1 MLDRMPIR
9 WRLTCW
15 YALFF
20 VVAGGLL
27 GAGLFLGLQRVLYD
41 NFNEQARAD
50 ARLASAS
57 VRING
62 ATLQLDPGTVS
73 SLEAGEHFFRLFD
86 QNGTL
91 LTDTSDES
99 ESIPLDQLQIQSA
112 LDGSESLASVAVGDQ
127 TVVIVSEPI
136 RNGTQ
141 VVGVIQTGSNRTDVE
156 ETLAA
161 LLIGLGIAAPIMVIL
176 AAGGGY
182 IVAGRALRPVSQI
195 TDLAAGIGAD
205 DLHARLN
212 LSLPDDE
219 LGRLASTFDA
229 MLARIEEAFER
240 QRRFTGDAAHELR
253 TPLSLMR
260 SQVDLALARPRTVG
274 EYEEAL
280 AELDQDLARM
290 TGLVATLLSL
300 ARSDSGIL
308 TLDRSDIDLA
318 DTIELICEQYAD
330 PAEAAGI
337 SLTAS
342 TEPTAINADEDL
354 LIQVLVNL
362 LDNALAATPEGGSIV
377 VKCHPETDGGA
388 HLQVADDGSGIAPE
402 HLGRIFDRFYRVD
415 TGRARGQGGTG
426 LGLSICQAIVK
437 AHGGAIT
444 VASSVGSGTTFDVR
458 LPATPPIA
466 QVRHRTHEL
475 STSQTD

>member
-1 MLDRMPIR
+1 
-9 WRLTCW
+9 
-15 YALFF
+15 
-20 VVAGGLL
+20 
-27 GAGLFLGLQRVLYD
+27 VLYD

-50 ARLASAS
+50 ARLAASS
-57 VRING
+57 VRIDG
-62 ATLQLDPGTVS
+62 STLQLDPGTIS
-73 SLEAGEHFFRLFD
+73 SLEAEEHFFRLFD
-86 QNGTL
+86 ENGAM
-91 LTDTSDES
+91 LTDTSDEP
-99 ESIPLDQLQIQSA
+99 ESIPLDQSKVQSA
-112 LDGSESLASVAVGDQ
+112 LEGSESLSSVTVGDQ
-127 TVVIVSEPI
+127 TVVIVSEPV

-141 VVGVIQTGSNRTDVE
+141 VVGVIQTGANRTDVE

-182 IVAGRALRPVSQI
+182 VVAGRVLRPVSQI
-195 TDLAAGIGAD
+195 TDLAAGIGAS

-212 LSLPDDE
+212 LTLPDDE

-260 SQVDLALARPRTVG
+260 SQVDLALARPRTVA

-300 ARSDSGIL
+300 ARSDSGTL

-318 DTIELICEQYAD
+318 DTIEIICEQYAD
-330 PAEAAGI
+330 AVEADGI

-342 TEPTAINADEDL
+342 TEPTPINADEDL

-362 LDNALAATPEGGSIV
+362 LDNALAVTPSEGSIEV
-377 VKCHPETDGGA
+377 TCRAEPNCGA
-388 HLQVADDGSGIAPE
+388 HLQVRDNGPGIAPE
-402 HLGRIFDRFYRVD
+402 HIGRIFDRFYRVD
-415 TGRARGQGGTG
+415 TGRTRGRGGAG
-426 LGLSICQAIVK
+426 LGLSICRAIVN
-437 AHGGAIT
+437 AHGGEIT
-444 VASSVGSGTTFDVR
+444 VESTVGSGTTFDVR
-458 LPATPPIA
+458 LPGTPQAA
-466 QVRHRTHEL
+466 QAHHRSIE
-475 STSQTD
+475 SGSSQTS

>member
-1 MLDRMPIR
+1 M
-9 WRLTCW
+9 
-15 YALFF
+15 
-20 VVAGGLL
+20 
-27 GAGLFLGLQRVLYD
+27 
-41 NFNEQARAD
+41 
-50 ARLASAS
+50 
-57 VRING
+57 
-62 ATLQLDPGTVS
+62 
-73 SLEAGEHFFRLFD
+73 
-86 QNGTL
+86 
-91 LTDTSDES
+91 LTDTSDDAET
-99 ESIPLDQLQIQSA
+99 IPLGSIRGSGRA
-112 LDGSESLASVAVGDQ
+112 GRSESLTSVSVGDQ
-127 TVVIVSEPI
+127 TVVIVSEPV
-136 RNGTQ
+136 RNGSQ

-161 LLIGLGIAAPIMVIL
+161 LLIGLGIAAPIMVVL

-182 IVAGRALRPVSQI
+182 VVAGRALRPVSQI

-212 LSLPDDE
+212 LTLPDDE

-342 TEPTAINADEDL
+342 TEPTSINADEDL

-377 VKCHPETDGGA
+377 VTCHPKQTA
-388 HLQVADDGSGIAPE
+388 ARISRSPTMAPA
-402 HLGRIFDRFYRVD
+402 L
-415 TGRARGQGGTG
+415 
-426 LGLSICQAIVK
+426 LLSIW
-437 AHGGAIT
+437 GAFSI
-444 VASSVGSGTTFDVR
+444 ASIASIRAVREGKGERDSDSASARQLSKRMAAPSLWLARSGLERLLTSGSQ
-458 LPATPPIA
+458 PP
-466 QVRHRTHEL
+466 RR
-475 STSQTD
+475 

>member
-1 MLDRMPIR
+1 M
-9 WRLTCW
+9 
-15 YALFF
+15 
-20 VVAGGLL
+20 
-27 GAGLFLGLQRVLYD
+27 
-41 NFNEQARAD
+41 
-50 ARLASAS
+50 
-57 VRING
+57 
-62 ATLQLDPGTVS
+62 
-73 SLEAGEHFFRLFD
+73 
-86 QNGTL
+86 

-141 VVGVIQTGSNRTDVE
+141 VVGVFQTGSNRTDVE

-176 AAGGGY
+176 AAGAATSSPGERCGRCRRSP
-182 IVAGRALRPVSQI
+182 ISLQVSARMISTPASISPSLMTSWAGSP
-195 TDLAAGIGAD
+195 
-205 DLHARLN
+205 
-212 LSLPDDE
+212 
-219 LGRLASTFDA
+219 STFDA

-337 SLTAS
+337 SLTAW

-377 VKCHPETDGGA
+377 VKCHPETDGGT
-388 HLQVADDGSGIAPE
+388 HLQVADDGSGIALE